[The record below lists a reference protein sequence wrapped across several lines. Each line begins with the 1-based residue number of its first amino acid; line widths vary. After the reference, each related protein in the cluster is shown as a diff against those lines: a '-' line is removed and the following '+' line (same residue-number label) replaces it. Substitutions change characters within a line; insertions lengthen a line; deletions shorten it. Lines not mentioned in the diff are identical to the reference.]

1 MESEEYL
8 QANLKIISG
17 LYEYFNANKITP
29 DMALSAM
36 IYMIPAIV
44 QTTYQKPRE
53 LLVAISQ
60 DLLNLSQEIGKTVSE
75 VKED

>member
-1 MESEEYL
+1 MENEEYL
-8 QANLKIISG
+8 QANMKIISG
-17 LYEYFNANKITP
+17 LYEYFQVNKITP

-44 QTTYQKPRE
+44 QITYKKPRE

-60 DLLNLSQEIGKTVSE
+60 DLLNLSQAIGKDSSE